1 MHEELPTT
9 EILENEVEFPLC
21 LNKKTLLVN
30 KIIGAPYI
38 LYQKP
43 NPSREAGPLRR
54 RKQIQND

>member
-21 LNKKTLLVN
+21 LNKKNLLVN
-30 KIIGAPYI
+30 KII
-38 LYQKP
+38 KP